1 MRQLRTSIP
10 FAFLAALLVPANAS
24 AQILERDDHL
34 RIGAHLGLG
43 FGGEFDFSASTEL
56 GTAETDGDLDP
67 SVGFGFRI
75 EQPFLDFFSVG
86 GLFEAMSHE
95 ADADNA
101 EREWAFHFDLLVR
114 IRAMFEVIRGELF
127 LEPYA
132 AMPIGFTLGV
142 LPAPPLPG
150 ADDSTWP
157 GWNIGALAGLTVI
170 TSSRVG
176 GFIELGWRHFDIF
189 NGDEVLGRDVD
200 YTVTLNEFALN
211 LGMMFMFQ

>member
-10 FAFLAALLVPANAS
+10 FAFLAALLFPANAS

-43 FGGEFDFSASTEL
+43 FGGEYDASTSSEAGTLEL
-56 GTAETDGDLDP
+56 DDDLDP

-86 GLFEAMSHE
+86 GLFEAMSYE
-95 ADADNA
+95 PDANGA

-114 IRAMFEVIRGELF
+114 IRAMFEVIRGQLF

-142 LPAPPLPG
+142 LTVPG
-150 ADDSTWP
+150 DDDDSAWP

-170 TSSRVG
+170 TAARIG
-176 GFIELGWRHFDIF
+176 GFIELGWRHLDVF
-189 NGDEVLGRDVD
+189 NGDDLPVVGDVD
-200 YTVTLNEFALN
+200 YAVTVNELALN
-211 LGMMFMFQ
+211 LGAMFMFQ